1 VEHWNEEAGSSW
13 MQRLAAHFP
22 HLVWLNPEPE
32 SRWEATASIRLTREL
47 VGGRMFPL
55 TLAGLN
61 QATVALRRRG
71 RVGERAL

>member
-1 VEHWNEEAGSSW
+1 

-32 SRWEATASIRLTREL
+32 SRWDSTSSIRLTREL
-47 VGGRMFPL
+47 VSGRMFPL

-61 QATVALRRRG
+61 QAIAALRRRG
-71 RVGERAL
+71 GAAGISH